1 MGTLLEVKH
10 IDKIRLPD
18 SGEWIIQDGSSSVV
32 TPRDTDAKYAEWAE
46 YAFLVRRKVVQTR
59 GSDYPNMTTKLLIR
73 SDRLRKV
80 LREVMKITEGVNW
93 NGSVLKVDPDL
104 LLAFLPQI
112 RVASSSYN
120 TADSLEDEESTTKA
134 YLNLLIE
141 FLESEYAST
150 LQKIGTLVD
159 HGEVTFDLL
168 WAIFV
173 PGEILF
179 ALCETTDEPRAFRL
193 KSIQQKRRWPT
204 DTVDWDLTC
213 EYVEA
218 GDDPAAAAQQFG
230 LATHSITIENFDGTR
245 KITDLTTYPIKHHP
259 AADRIRQKIIHRG
272 RKWCSLH
279 GAHHKQYNGLAWRE
293 SQRGRLVVR
302 IDGRIMIDRDTF
314 ARSEPGYSRPTPR
327 KGLLGLLWDTMEDDE
342 PRRKK
347 SNLSSVNVEDLKE
360 DDLLMATPIVYGFSL
375 TAKKWFEFNVECVTD
390 IEWNDDAFNQLA
402 IDPDRKILI
411 RGLVKSH
418 AGLNEERSVDDFVAG
433 KGGGLIMNLFGPPG
447 VGKTLTVEATSEHLR
462 KPLYIVS
469 AGDLGTDPTSLDKA
483 LTEIFSL
490 VPAWDAVVLIDE
502 ADVFLEERGT
512 ADVERNAMVAVFLRQ
527 LEYFQGILFLTT
539 NRVKQ
544 FDAAFQSRIHLS
556 LHYTDLS
563 RAEKEKLWRAFW
575 EKARTTRPGAGLL
588 NLSPQQLKMLSSR
601 DLNGRQIKNTVKL
614 AVALAAEETET
625 LAYAH
630 LVRTMGISDDWGSTR
645 TESTPSAPDL
655 PDLPAQPYR
664 HRHNSHLRVEKES
677 RYPPTAPRVRMTAHA
692 ASRRENIA
700 GLLAQTTSPA
710 QPQQPDSSL
719 RAGICEHHLHAH
731 KV

>member
-18 SGEWIIQDGSSSVV
+18 SGEWIIQNGNIV
-32 TPRDTDAKYAEWAE
+32 TPHDTDDKYAEWAE
-46 YAFLVRRKVVQTR
+46 YVFLVRRKVVQTR
-59 GSDYPNMTTKLLIR
+59 GSDYPNITTKLLIR
-73 SDRLRKV
+73 SDPLRKA
-80 LREVMKITEGVNW
+80 LRGVMKVTEGVNW
-93 NGSVLKVDPDL
+93 NGSVLKLHPHL

-112 RVASSSYN
+112 RVASSSDD
-120 TADSLEDEESTTKA
+120 TDDSLEDEENTTKA
-134 YLNLLIE
+134 HLNLLIE

-159 HGEVTFDLL
+159 HEEVTFDLL
-168 WAIFV
+168 WAVFV

-193 KSIQQKRRWPT
+193 KSIQQKIRWPT
-204 DTVDWDLTC
+204 NTVDWDLTC

-218 GDDPAAAAQQFG
+218 DDDSSAAAAQQFG

-259 AADRIRQKIIHRG
+259 AADRIKQKIIARG
-272 RKWCSLH
+272 RKWSSLH
-279 GAHHKQYNGLAWRE
+279 GAHHKQYNGLVSRKLE
-293 SQRGRLVVR
+293 RGRLVVR
-302 IDGRIMIDRDTF
+302 VDGRIMIDRGTF
-314 ARSEPGYSRPTPR
+314 ARSEPGYSRSTPR
-327 KGLLGLLWDTMEDDE
+327 KGLLGLLWDEMEDDE

-347 SNLSSVNVEDLKE
+347 SNLSSVAVEDLKE

-375 TAKKWFEFNVECVTD
+375 TAKRWFEFNVGCVTD
-390 IEWNDDAFNQLA
+390 IEWNENAFNQLA

-469 AGDLGTDPTSLDKA
+469 AGDLGTDPTTLDGA
-483 LTEIFSL
+483 LTEICSL
-490 VPAWDAVVLIDE
+490 VPVWDAVVLIDE

-556 LHYTDLS
+556 LRYNDLS
-563 RAEKEKLWRAFW
+563 RIEKKQLWRAFW
-575 EKARTTRPGAGLL
+575 EETRTAESAH
-588 NLSPQQLKMLSSR
+588 NLSVQQLEALSSR
-601 DLNGRQIKNTVKL
+601 NLNGRQIKNIVKL
-614 AVALAAEETET
+614 AVALAVEEKESPT
-625 LAYAH
+625 YAH
-630 LVRTMGISDDWGSTR
+630 LLRTIGISDDWGSGVFVGAT
-645 TESTPSAPDL
+645 SW
-655 PDLPAQPYR
+655 
-664 HRHNSHLRVEKES
+664 V
-677 RYPPTAPRVRMTAHA
+677 TAGPV
-692 ASRRENIA
+692 
-700 GLLAQTTSPA
+700 LLFCLVAVA
-710 QPQQPDSSL
+710 L
-719 RAGICEHHLHAH
+719 ACR
-731 KV
+731 K

>member
-18 SGEWIIQDGSSSVV
+18 SGEWIIQNGNIV
-32 TPRDTDAKYAEWAE
+32 TPHDTDDKYAEWAE

-59 GSDYPNMTTKLLIR
+59 GSDYPNITTKLLIR
-73 SDRLRKV
+73 SDPLRKA
-80 LREVMKITEGVNW
+80 LRGVMKVTEGVNW
-93 NGSVLKVDPDL
+93 NGSVLKLHPHL
-104 LLAFLPQI
+104 LLTFLPQI
-112 RVASSSYN
+112 RVASSRRD

-134 YLNLLIE
+134 HLNLLIE

-168 WAIFV
+168 WAVFV

-193 KSIQQKRRWPT
+193 KSIQQTRRWPT

-218 GDDPAAAAQQFG
+218 DDDATAAAQRFG

-245 KITDLTTYPIKHHP
+245 KITDLTAYPLKHHP
-259 AADRIRQKIIHRG
+259 AAERIRQKIIARG
-272 RKWCSLH
+272 RKWSSLH
-279 GAHHKQYNGLAWRE
+279 GAHHKQYNGLASRRSE
-293 SQRGRLVVR
+293 RGRLVVR
-302 IDGRIMIDRDTF
+302 VDGRIMIDRGTF
-314 ARSEPGYSRPTPR
+314 ARSEPGYSRSTPR
-327 KGLLGLLWDTMEDDE
+327 KGLLGLLWDEMEDDE

-347 SNLSSVNVEDLKE
+347 TNLSSVAVEDLKE

-375 TAKKWFEFNVECVTD
+375 TAKRWFEFNVECVTD

-418 AGLNEERSVDDFVAG
+418 AGLNEEQSVDDFVAG

-469 AGDLGTDPTSLDKA
+469 AGDLGTDPTTLDGA
-483 LTEIFSL
+483 LTTIFSL
-490 VPAWDAVVLIDE
+490 VPVWDAVVLIDE

-512 ADVERNAMVAVFLRQ
+512 ADVDRNAMVAVFLRQ

-556 LHYTDLS
+556 LRYNDLS
-563 RAEKEKLWRAFW
+563 RVEKEQLWRAFW
-575 EKARTTRPGAGLL
+575 EKTRTAESAH
-588 NLSPQQLKMLSSR
+588 NLSVQQLEALSSR
-601 DLNGRQIKNTVKL
+601 NLNGRQIKNIVKL
-614 AVALAAEETET
+614 AVALAVEEKESPT
-625 LAYAH
+625 YAH
-630 LVRTMGISDDWGSTR
+630 LVRTIGISDDWGSGVLIT
-645 TESTPSAPDL
+645 
-655 PDLPAQPYR
+655 
-664 HRHNSHLRVEKES
+664 
-677 RYPPTAPRVRMTAHA
+677 PPTGVTSWVTVGLVFLFCLVAVGLVFRKWFDYHLDVVRVVQ
-692 ASRRENIA
+692 S
-700 GLLAQTTSPA
+700 
-710 QPQQPDSSL
+710 
-719 RAGICEHHLHAH
+719 
-731 KV
+731 

>member
-18 SGEWIIQDGSSSVV
+18 SGEWIIQNGNIV
-32 TPRDTDAKYAEWAE
+32 TPHDTDDKYAEWAE

-59 GSDYPNMTTKLLIR
+59 DSDYPNITTKLLIR
-73 SDRLRKV
+73 SDPLRKA
-80 LREVMKITEGVNW
+80 LRGVMKVTEGVNW
-93 NGSVLKVDPDL
+93 NGSVLKLHPHL

-112 RVASSSYN
+112 RVASSSRD

-134 YLNLLIE
+134 HLNLLIE

-159 HGEVTFDLL
+159 HREATFDLL
-168 WAIFV
+168 WAVFV

-193 KSIQQKRRWPT
+193 KSIQQKLRWPT
-204 DTVDWDLTC
+204 NTVDWDLTC

-218 GDDPAAAAQQFG
+218 DDDSSAAGAQQFG

-259 AADRIRQKIIHRG
+259 AADRIKQKIIARG
-272 RKWCSLH
+272 RKWSSLH
-279 GAHHKQYNGLAWRE
+279 GAHHKQYNGLASRRLE
-293 SQRGRLVVR
+293 RGQLVVR
-302 IDGRIMIDRDTF
+302 VDGRIMIDRGTF
-314 ARSEPGYSRPTPR
+314 ARSEPGYSRSTPR
-327 KGLLGLLWDTMEDDE
+327 KGLLGLLWDEMEDDE

-347 SNLSSVNVEDLKE
+347 SNLSSVAVEDLKE

-375 TAKKWFEFNVECVTD
+375 TAKRWFEFNVECVTD

-469 AGDLGTDPTSLDKA
+469 AGDLGTDPTTLDGA
-483 LTEIFSL
+483 LTTIFSL
-490 VPAWDAVVLIDE
+490 VPVWDAVVLIDE

-512 ADVERNAMVAVFLRQ
+512 ADVDRNAMVAVFLRQ
-527 LEYFQGILFLTT
+527 LEYFQGILFLTM

-556 LHYTDLS
+556 LRYT
-563 RAEKEKLWRAFW
+563 EPF
-575 EKARTTRPGAGLL
+575 
-588 NLSPQQLKMLSSR
+588 
-601 DLNGRQIKNTVKL
+601 
-614 AVALAAEETET
+614 
-625 LAYAH
+625 
-630 LVRTMGISDDWGSTR
+630 
-645 TESTPSAPDL
+645 
-655 PDLPAQPYR
+655 
-664 HRHNSHLRVEKES
+664 
-677 RYPPTAPRVRMTAHA
+677 PR
-692 ASRRENIA
+692 
-700 GLLAQTTSPA
+700 
-710 QPQQPDSSL
+710 
-719 RAGICEHHLHAH
+719 
-731 KV
+731 

>member
-18 SGEWIIQDGSSSVV
+18 SGEWIIQNGNIV
-32 TPRDTDAKYAEWAE
+32 TPHDTDDKYAEWAE

-59 GSDYPNMTTKLLIR
+59 GSDYPNITTKLLIR
-73 SDRLRKV
+73 SDPLRKA
-80 LREVMKITEGVNW
+80 LRGVMKVTEGVNW
-93 NGSVLKVDPDL
+93 NGSVLKLHPHL
-104 LLAFLPQI
+104 LLTFLPQI
-112 RVASSSYN
+112 RVASSRRD

-134 YLNLLIE
+134 HLNLLIE

-168 WAIFV
+168 WAVFV

-193 KSIQQKRRWPT
+193 KSIQQTRRWPT

-218 GDDPAAAAQQFG
+218 DDDATAAAQRFG

-245 KITDLTTYPIKHHP
+245 KITDLTAYPLKHHP
-259 AADRIRQKIIHRG
+259 AAERIRQKIIARG
-272 RKWCSLH
+272 RKWSSWH
-279 GAHHKQYNGLAWRE
+279 GAHHKQYNGLASRRSE
-293 SQRGRLVVR
+293 RGRLIVR
-302 IDGRIMIDRDTF
+302 VDGRIMIDRGTF
-314 ARSEPGYSRPTPR
+314 ARSEPGYSRSTPR
-327 KGLLGLLWDTMEDDE
+327 KGLLGLLWDEMEDDE

-347 SNLSSVNVEDLKE
+347 SNLSSVAVEDLKE

-375 TAKKWFEFNVECVTD
+375 TAKRWFEFNVESVTD

-411 RGLVKSH
+411 RGLIKSH

-469 AGDLGTDPTSLDKA
+469 AGDLGTDPTTLDGA
-483 LTEIFSL
+483 LTTIFSL
-490 VPAWDAVVLIDE
+490 VPVWDAVVLIDE

-512 ADVERNAMVAVFLRQ
+512 ADVDRNAMVAVFLRQ

-556 LHYTDLS
+556 LRYNDLS
-563 RAEKEKLWRAFW
+563 RVEKEQLWRAFW
-575 EKARTTRPGAGLL
+575 EKTRTAESAH
-588 NLSPQQLKMLSSR
+588 NLSVQQLEALSSR
-601 DLNGRQIKNTVKL
+601 NLNGRQIKNIVKL
-614 AVALAAEETET
+614 AVALAVEEKESPT
-625 LAYAH
+625 YAH
-630 LVRTMGISDDWGSTR
+630 LVRTIGISDDWGSDV
-645 TESTPSAPDL
+645 SVTPSSGAT
-655 PDLPAQPYR
+655 
-664 HRHNSHLRVEKES
+664 SWV
-677 RYPPTAPRVRMTAHA
+677 TV
-692 ASRRENIA
+692 
-700 GLLAQTTSPA
+700 GLVFLFYLVAVA
-710 QPQQPDSSL
+710 L
-719 RAGICEHHLHAH
+719 VCR
-731 KV
+731 K